1 MPDPERAI
9 ARIVQTYPAVKVVLS
24 DMVFNDSYF
33 HQAGPDGGTL
43 FINAELIGVIA
54 AQPGWTGTI
63 VTTEPLP
70 EV

>member
-9 ARIVQTYPAVKVVLS
+9 ARIVQTYPNVKVVLS
-24 DMVFNDSYF
+24 DMVFADSYF
-33 HQAGPDGGTL
+33 HQAGADGGTL
-43 FINAELIGVIA
+43 FINAELTGVIA

-70 EV
+70 DA